1 MRFALALLLCSAPLT
16 HAAEN
21 AWLKGYAKTISGE
34 TIGYHSPYPDAT
46 SALLVRATDGRM
58 SAAWETAPVPDD
70 FNAPAATFVWMAGL
84 ATQKGAHAFFL
95 SVDDE
100 QMFTFHTGKDASE
113 KTWEIPAKN
122 GATLTFKT
130 TLVDQFQELFG
141 FMFLTLPKSSL
152 RPGKPVR
159 LKVAGENGGS
169 RDWFMV
175 FQYDLEPWVRASAEQ
190 ALARKGDKLSQSV
203 RVEISRI
210 GPPEEAVI
218 SAGGGEKMTARIE
231 TGYNAFYLPV
241 EGKVSTAE
249 VNPLAKPGAPAAVEG
264 RVSAAEAASREKDI
278 AVSVGLGGRPAV
290 IKTIRLRPVAPR
302 EIWLLPHSHV
312 DIGYSDPQA
321 VVEKNHWRYFE
332 EAIELARRTENY
344 PPGARF
350 KWNVEVLWAVET
362 YLRQATPG
370 QRDAFLE
377 AVKKGWIGLQALLAN
392 ELTGLCHPEELY
404 HLTDFARLLSRRYGL
419 AIDSAMITDIPS
431 YTWSVVP
438 ALAQSGVKYFS
449 SGPNYMPNLPDSG
462 DRIGNAFKNW
472 RDRPFYWVSP
482 SEKEK
487 VLFWMAGRGYS
498 WFHGL
503 NMGSLGFEKKQP
515 IFDYLRELADS
526 GYPYD
531 MVQVRYTTGG
541 DNGPPDPNLSDFV
554 KKWNEEYESPKFVI
568 ATSREM
574 FEEFERRYGNRLP
587 SVRGDFTP
595 YWEDGAAS
603 TALETAMN
611 RASADRLLQAET
623 LWAMF
628 DPTNCPAP
636 AFYEAWRQVVLFD
649 EHTWGAAD
657 SVSDPDGENARIQWA
672 YKRAFALEGRQR
684 SEGLLAAALKAGTK
698 GESRD
703 EPSALHSPVA
713 YIDGRVRRNWTPG
726 QNPGPRPPS
735 PREVIF
741 VANTNSWEISDIV
754 MVPRE
759 RSLAGDLVEDEQGRP
774 VSSQRLS
781 NGELAVQALRIP
793 PFGAKKYFVLPGRS
807 LSRGDAAAGPHKLA
821 NGRLSIAVDPRSGA
835 VSNLT
840 WKSSREIEFAN
851 AAGDLGLNAYLY
863 VPGQD
868 PQKAQGVHQ
877 AKISVKEPGPLVA
890 SLLVESDAPGCA
902 GLKRELRVYSGLD
915 RLDLIDQ
922 LDKKGVREKE
932 SVHIA
937 FPFAVANGT
946 TRVDLGWGTIRPGA
960 DQIPGSCKDFFCVQ
974 NAVDISN
981 ADYGVTW
988 VSLDAPLA
996 EIGRMTD
1003 ETIVERGG
1011 RSWRKEVDPTQ
1022 TIYSYAMNNYWHTNY
1037 KADQPGPVTLR
1048 YSVRPHQGNEPAD
1061 ITKFGMERARPLIVA
1076 PAKENFSAPPAPL
1089 ALNPGAV
1096 VTSLKPSAD
1105 GKAWIARVYNPSAR
1119 PADVVLSGVTG
1130 GQGTSEGDG
1139 SRPPGKARGPVRR
1152 GGTFFLSDPFEDRLE
1167 KIEGSLRLSPAES
1180 VTLRIER

>member
-1 MRFALALLLCSAPLT
+1 MRFALLLLLCSAPLT

-21 AWLKGYAKTISGE
+21 AWLKGYAKTVSGE
-34 TIGYHSPYPDAT
+34 TIGYHSPYPEAT

-70 FNAPAATFVWMAGL
+70 FSAPVATFVWMAGL

-100 QMFTFHTGKDASE
+100 PLLAFHTGKDASE
-113 KTWEIPAKN
+113 KSWEIPGKN

-190 ALARKGDKLSQSV
+190 ALVRKGDKLSQSI
-203 RVEISRI
+203 RVEISHI

-231 TGYNAFYLPV
+231 TGYNVFYLPV
-241 EGKVSTAE
+241 EGRAF
-249 VNPLAKPGAPAAVEG
+249 
-264 RVSAAEAASREKDI
+264 AAEAAAREKDI
-278 AVSVGLGGRPAV
+278 AVSVGFGGRPSV
-290 IKTIRLRPVAPR
+290 IKTIKLRPVAPR

-392 ELTGLCHPEELY
+392 ELTGICHPEELY
-404 HLTDFARLLSRRYGL
+404 HLTEFARLLSRRYGL

-431 YTWSVVP
+431 YTWSLVP

-462 DRIGNAFKNW
+462 DRIGHAFKNW

-482 SEKEK
+482 SAKEK

-503 NMGSLGFEKKQP
+503 NMGSLSFEKRQP

-611 RASADRLLQAET
+611 RASANRLLQAET

-628 DPTNCPAP
+628 DPANCPAP

-657 SVSDPDGENARIQWA
+657 SVSDPDGENAKIQWA
-672 YKRAFALEGRQR
+672 YKRSFALEGRQR
-684 SEGLLAAALKAGTK
+684 SEGLLAAALKAGKK
-698 GESRD
+698 GE
-703 EPSALHSPVA
+703 PA
-713 YIDGRVRRNWTPG
+713 
-726 QNPGPRPPS
+726 
-735 PREVIF
+735 REVIL
-741 VANTNSWEISDIV
+741 VANTNSWEISDVV
-754 MVPRE
+754 MVPAE

-774 VSSQRLS
+774 VPSQRLS
-781 NGELAVQALRIP
+781 NGEMAVQALCIP
-793 PFGAKKYFVLPGRS
+793 PFGAKKYTVLPGRA
-807 LSRGDAAAGPHKLA
+807 LCRGDAAAGPRKLA
-821 NGRLSIAVDPRSGA
+821 NGRLSIAVNPRSGA

-863 VPGQD
+863 VPGRD

-937 FPFAVANGT
+937 FPFAVAGGT
-946 TRVDLGWGTIRPGA
+946 IRVDLGWGTIRPEA
-960 DQIPGSCKDFFCVQ
+960 DQIPGSCKDFFCAQ

-1003 ETIVERGG
+1003 ETIVEKGV
-1011 RSWRKEVDPTQ
+1011 RSWRKEFDPSQ

-1048 YSVRPHQGNEPAD
+1048 YSLRPHEGNDPAE

-1076 PAKENFSAPPAPL
+1076 PAKENFSAPMAPL
-1089 ALNPGAV
+1089 ALNPGVVV

-1119 PADVVLSGVTG
+1119 PADVVFSGVPG
-1130 GQGTSEGDG
+1130 G
-1139 SRPPGKARGPVRR
+1139 
-1152 GGTFFLSDPFEDRLE
+1152 GGTVFLSDPFEDRLE

-1180 VTLRIER
+1180 VMLRIER